1 MVKHS
6 RVLVALSLAALC
18 GVTSADMR
26 AAFAAGFC
34 ADPVQGGNA
43 SGESKEAAE
52 KAAIS
57 WWSSRAGSVGRGYE
71 TWANAKDQK
80 VDCKQATNGTFSCRA
95 SARPCLADGVVP
107 ENDPRIHL

>member
-6 RVLVALSLAALC
+6 RGLVALSLAALC
-18 GVTSADMR
+18 GLALADMQV
-26 AAFAAGFC
+26 AAVGFC

-43 SGESKEAAE
+43 SGASQEAAVT
-52 KAAIS
+52 AAIS
-57 WWSSRAGSVGRGYE
+57 WWSSRAGSIGRGYE